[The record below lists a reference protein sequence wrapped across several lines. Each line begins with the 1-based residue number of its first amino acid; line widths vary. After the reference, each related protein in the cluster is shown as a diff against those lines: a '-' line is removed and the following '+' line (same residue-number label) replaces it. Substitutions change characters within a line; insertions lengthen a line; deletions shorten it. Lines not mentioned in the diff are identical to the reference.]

1 LGLAERE
8 RKQSQTFYTLGI
20 RAPNLRPMLQEPISF
35 IPSGRVAQAPDGPP
49 RGHSRV
55 RAFPL
60 AGIPACGHSRSRRAF
75 MRSAQVSETCFGGDT
90 WLLDGRVPRWLPP
103 PMVVGT
109 AALRGSLPGG

>member
-1 LGLAERE
+1 MKPASGLVAAGFMPPASRAPSNFRLIPRAGALGYYMPPPFGGLGLAERE

-60 AGIPACGHSRSRRAF
+60 AGSPAL
-75 MRSAQVSETCFGGDT
+75 GGR
-90 WLLDGRVPRWLPP
+90 L
-103 PMVVGT
+103 
-109 AALRGSLPGG
+109 